1 MSKLNLKEIEDKL
14 EVLIKIEKKNWADFY
29 LLIKQVETEE
39 LWQGTYNS
47 FTQWVKDFA
56 VRTKTHE
63 STIWYKKKAGEV
75 YEKYAEMRKKK
86 GLEVEEIRD
95 SKVSV
100 NSLVILD
107 KIDKY
112 SPEKTEELADKVFN
126 KEITRN
132 DLHNIYIAI
141 RPSTE
146 TRERVNSIYASKTD
160 EEIRTEKIEESIK
173 TSNILSTLYS
183 IECWLGKKK
192 ERKYFKSAYE
202 QDKIQCFA
210 EFPLFTGT
218 TRHSRRIDFLC
229 VENLTTQNLWELN
242 IHGVEI
248 KINEYDLLNDKKY
261 SEYVEFLDYFYL
273 AVPEELEEVALK
285 NKFNGCGLIVISTK
299 DKENSNKFTAKVVEI
314 PTKLTPLRREDTLTS
329 ITLKLL

>member
-1 MSKLNLKEIEDKL
+1 MNNLNLKEIENKL
-14 EVLIKIEKKNWADFY
+14 EILMKIEKKNWADFY

-39 LWQGTYNS
+39 LWRGTYNS

-75 YEKYAEMRKKK
+75 YEKYAEIRKKK
-86 GLEVEEIRD
+86 GLEVEEIQN
-95 SKVSV
+95 SKVSI

-112 SPEKTEELADKVFN
+112 SSDKTEELVEKIFN

-132 DLHNIYIAI
+132 NLQDIYKAV
-141 RPSTE
+141 RPNTE
-146 TRERVNSIYASKTD
+146 VKEKINSIYAHKTD
-160 EEIRTEKIEESIK
+160 DEIRAEKIEESIK
-173 TSNILSTLYS
+173 SSNILSTLYG
-183 IECWLGKKK
+183 IEWLGKKK
-192 ERKYFKSAYE
+192 ERKYFKSSYE
-202 QDKIQCFA
+202 QEKVQCFS

-229 VENLTTQNLWELN
+229 VENMTTENLWEIN
-242 IHGVEI
+242 IHGIEI
-248 KINEYDLLNDKKY
+248 KVNEYDLLNDEKY
-261 SEYVEFLDYFYL
+261 TEYTEFVDFFYL
-273 AVPEELEEVALK
+273 AVSEELEEIAINNIFK
-285 NKFNGCGLIVISTK
+285 GCGLIVVYK
-299 DKENSNKFTAKVVEI
+299 DKENSNRFI
-314 PTKLTPLRREDTLTS
+314 PKIIKKPNKLTPLRREDTLTS

>member
-29 LLIKQVETEE
+29 LLIKQVETDE

-95 SKVSV
+95 SKVSI

-126 KEITRN
+126 REITRN
-132 DLHNIYIAI
+132 DLHSIYKAV
-141 RPSTE
+141 RPSAE
-146 TRERVNSIYASKTD
+146 TRERISSIYASKTD
-160 EEIRTEKIEESIK
+160 EEIRNEKIEESIK

-183 IECWLGKKK
+183 IEYWLGKKK
-192 ERKYFKSAYE
+192 ERKYFKTSYE
-202 QDKIQCFA
+202 QDKVQCFA

-229 VENLTTQNLWELN
+229 VENMTSENLWELN
-242 IHGVEI
+242 IHGIEI
-248 KINEYDLLNDKKY
+248 KVSEYDLLNDEKY
-261 SEYVEFLDYFYL
+261 TEYTEFVDYFYL
-273 AVPEELEEVALK
+273 AVPKELEEIALK
-285 NKFNGCGLIVISTK
+285 NKFNGCGLIVISK
-299 DKENSNKFTAKVVEI
+299 DKENSNKFIAKVVEI
-314 PTKLTPLRREDTLTS
+314 PTKLNPLRREDTLTS

>member
-29 LLIKQVETEE
+29 LLIKQVETDE

-132 DLHNIYIAI
+132 DLHSIYKAV
-141 RPSTE
+141 RPSAE
-146 TRERVNSIYASKTD
+146 TRERISSIYASKTD
-160 EEIRTEKIEESIK
+160 EEIRSEKIEESIK

-192 ERKYFKSAYE
+192 ERKYFKSSYE

-210 EFPLFTGT
+210 EFPFFTGT

-229 VENLTTQNLWELN
+229 IENMTSENLWELN
-242 IHGVEI
+242 IHGIEI
-248 KINEYDLLNDKKY
+248 KVNEHDLLNDEKY
-261 SEYVEFLDYFYL
+261 TEYTEFVDYFYL
-273 AVPEELEEVALK
+273 AVPEELEEVAKK
-285 NKFNGCGLIVISTK
+285 NKFNGCGLIVISK
-299 DKENSNKFTAKVVEI
+299 DKENSNKFIAKVVET
-314 PTKLTPLRREDTLTS
+314 PTKLTPFRREDTLTS

>member
-86 GLEVEEIRD
+86 GLEVEKIRD

-285 NKFNGCGLIVISTK
+285 NKFNGCGLIVISK

>member
-132 DLHNIYIAI
+132 DLHNIYKAI

-248 KINEYDLLNDKKY
+248 KISEYDLLNDKKY

-273 AVPEELEEVALK
+273 AVPKELEEVALK
-285 NKFNGCGLIVISTK
+285 NKFNGCGLIVISK

>member
-1 MSKLNLKEIEDKL
+1 MTFI
-14 EVLIKIEKKNWADFY
+14 
-29 LLIKQVETEE
+29 
-39 LWQGTYNS
+39 
-47 FTQWVKDFA
+47 
-56 VRTKTHE
+56 
-63 STIWYKKKAGEV
+63 
-75 YEKYAEMRKKK
+75 
-86 GLEVEEIRD
+86 
-95 SKVSV
+95 
-100 NSLVILD
+100 
-107 KIDKY
+107 
-112 SPEKTEELADKVFN
+112 
-126 KEITRN
+126 
-132 DLHNIYIAI
+132 IYIAI

-285 NKFNGCGLIVISTK
+285 NKFNGCGLIVISK